1 LGATRAVQGL
11 SFGGGGEGIGLRV
24 GGLLQA
30 QAQAQLGG
38 GLGAPAG
45 ALDDHLLLLQRAAAA
60 QAAAAHR
67 ESAGGH
73 AQPAHHSPSHH
84 GGGGGGPPAPPPPA
98 PLHAPRAA
106 SAELPGAGFL
116 AGLDA
121 QAILAAAAAGAASV
135 GGGAAHQ
142 GAAGYGGR
150 MGRAGSERLSG
161 EGGGRYASGGP
172 ADARAGPRIFVGK
185 LNKETTEGDV
195 RVRAARRLHLR
206 ARGWGAL

>member
-1 LGATRAVQGL
+1 M
-11 SFGGGGEGIGLRV
+11 

-60 QAAAAHR
+60 QAAAAHHGP
-67 ESAGGH
+67 AAH

-98 PLHAPRAA
+98 SLHAPRAA

-135 GGGAAHQ
+135 GGGGGAHA

-195 RVRAARRLHLR
+195 RVRAARGLPPR
-206 ARGWGAL
+206 ARGCVLGRFSRAARRTWSPRRTP